1 MKDSSNRKKLIFRG
15 VATAMITP
23 FADGGIDFDAL
34 AEMTDYQLD
43 SGISALVVCGTTG
56 EAPTLSQRER
66 AAVIS
71 FVAERVGGRV
81 PVIAGVGSNDTAATV
96 TAAVTAAEAD
106 ADAVMVVT
114 PYYNKPTQSGL
125 IAHFTAVADTVTL
138 PVILYNVPGRT
149 GVSLTAE
156 TCRVLAQHEN
166 IVALKEASGTAALTA
181 YCTAEL
187 DSALAVYSG
196 CDELTLPLLSLGAEG
211 VISVVSNAVPRAAVR
226 LCDAFFSGD
235 NAKAAYIAHALTQL
249 TEALFAVSNPIP
261 VKAACAALGLCKN
274 ELRLPLMP
282 LSEKDTERLYRLVK
296 NVTADRNI

>member
-1 MKDSSNRKKLIFRG
+1 MTANNRRKKLIFRG
-15 VATAMITP
+15 AATAMITP
-23 FADGGIDFDAL
+23 FSGGAVDFDAL
-34 AEMTDYQLD
+34 GRMTDYQLS

-56 EAPTLSQRER
+56 EAPTLSASER
-66 AAVIS
+66 AAVVS
-71 FVAERVGGRV
+71 FVAERVGGST
-81 PVIAGVGSNDTAATV
+81 PVIVGVGSNDTASTV
-96 TAAVTAAEAD
+96 AAVKEAATD

-125 IAHFTAVADTVTL
+125 IAHFTAVADAVTV
-138 PVILYNVPGRT
+138 PVILYNVPRRT

-187 DSALAVYSG
+187 DGALAVYSG
-196 CDELTLPLLSLGAEG
+196 CDELTLPLLSIGSEG
-211 VISVVSNAVPRAAVR
+211 VISVVSNAVPHAAVR
-226 LCDAFFSGD
+226 LCNAFFGGD
-235 NAKAAYIAHALTQL
+235 NAKATYIAHALRPL

-282 LSEKDTERLYRLVK
+282 LSDKDAEHLKRLVK
-296 NVTADRNI
+296 NVIDDRNI